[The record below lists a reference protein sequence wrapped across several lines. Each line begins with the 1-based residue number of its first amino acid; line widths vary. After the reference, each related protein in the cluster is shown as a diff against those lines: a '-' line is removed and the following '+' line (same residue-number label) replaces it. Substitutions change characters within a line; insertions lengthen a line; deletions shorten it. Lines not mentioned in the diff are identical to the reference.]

1 MTPDPHTLN
10 TLDSS
15 GAMQLA
21 LDSARQAIGLTEP
34 NPRVGCVITT
44 AEGRVIGQGHTQQA
58 GGAHAEVMA
67 LRDAHARGESV
78 VGSVVHVT
86 GGSTGVTIGDDCTVG
101 HLALV
106 HGCTIGNRVLV
117 GMGSTVLDGAVV
129 GDDVVIG
136 AGSLVTPRMQIP
148 QMSMVMGRPARV
160 IRQLSETDLAW
171 VKASVLAYVEAGK
184 AFRQDVEPLG

>member
-1 MTPDPHTLN
+1 MIYRYKTSRPTL
-10 TLDSS
+10 
-15 GAMQLA
+15 GERVYVA
-21 LDSARQAIGLTEP
+21 P
-34 NPRVGCVITT
+34 N
-44 AEGRVIGQGHTQQA
+44 AAVIGDVTLGDDASVWFSVTLR
-58 GGAHAEVMA
+58 GDLEPIRIGA
-67 LRDAHARGESV
+67 RTNIQD
-78 VGSVVHVT
+78 GSVVHVT